1 MPRGNRMT
9 ITITEWG
16 RQVIIESKRPGSK
29 IILSDDDHRATI
41 DFPDDEHRGKKFP
54 REKK

>member
-1 MPRGNRMT
+1 MT